1 MKNLDVNAR
10 RVAAFI
16 FFLLMKNL
24 VRRLL
29 AYTALKILDENVTK
43 VTAFFFLRL
52 MENLVWKLH
61 ILSRRPW
68 MRMLAKLLQFFCAFI
83 FFIFVSG

>member
-43 VTAFFFLRL
+43 VTAFFFSSVDGKFG
-52 MENLVWKLH
+52 MEIAYTV
-61 ILSRRPW
+61 
-68 MRMLAKLLQFFCAFI
+68 
-83 FFIFVSG
+83 